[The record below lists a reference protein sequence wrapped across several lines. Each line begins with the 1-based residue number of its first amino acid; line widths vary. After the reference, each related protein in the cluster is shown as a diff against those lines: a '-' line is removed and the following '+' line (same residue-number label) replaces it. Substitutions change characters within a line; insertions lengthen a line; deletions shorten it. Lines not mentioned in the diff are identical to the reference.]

1 MPFVKLAHVQ
11 DVPVGQTLYFP
22 LESGPVVLANYQGS
36 VYALSGLCLH
46 KLNPL
51 DGAALR
57 GPHIDCPYHHYQ
69 YDVRTG
75 ANHYPQS
82 AFPPELAGLDGQ
94 LKPLR
99 VYPVEVRQGEIWVDT
114 EGAIR

>member
-1 MPFVKLAHVQ
+1 MPFVQLAWVGE
-11 DVPVGQTLYFP
+11 VPPGQTLYVTV
-22 LESGPVVLANYQGS
+22 ENGPVVLANYQGT

-51 DGAALR
+51 DGATLR

-75 ANHYPQS
+75 ANHYPQCALQMAGS
-82 AFPPELAGLDGQ
+82 ALDGEF
-94 LKPLR
+94 KPLMI
-99 VYPVEVRQGEIWVDT
+99 YPVEVRDGEIWVNIH
-114 EGAIR
+114 E